1 MKDDIQNWRK
11 FLNQNN
17 STDEP
22 KVNLLEFQIPH
33 NKLTLEDVPDPAKC
47 EIVHMSAFAL
57 TFNAYNDQDFNQNIK
72 KYLAEYIYDRK
83 HKNSLRHLRGLLFF
97 EQRAE
102 HFVGPTDQKVYKIRL
117 SNIVNDIRNLL
128 MKKNTHHSKAKPPNE
143 QIKKELYGIYTAIYK
158 SSVSL
163 NKKERMLN
171 SIFGF
176 EPWSW
181 RVVGISKKAVLEFKK
196 NNFKYKSATFQR
208 DHYFQARYVTLRKML
223 NKLMNINDW
232 WDWYW
237 ENDKTLLITKKEHNK
252 KNYDVNKDIIPIDWT
267 LGYFE
272 SGATMGFNY
281 AKKREGKFLEKLAK
295 EYKI

>member
-1 MKDDIQNWRK
+1 MNDDIKNWRK
-11 FLNQNN
+11 FINEKD
-17 STDEP
+17 SIDGP
-22 KVNLLEFQIPH
+22 KVKLLEFQIPH
-33 NKLTLEDVPDPAKC
+33 KKLTLEDVPDPAKC
-47 EIVHMSAFAL
+47 ELGHLSAFAL
-57 TFNAYNDQDFNQNIK
+57 TFNAYKDKELHENMQK
-72 KYLAEYIYDRK
+72 HTAEYIYDGK

-102 HFVGPTDQKVYKIRL
+102 HFVGPTDQKVYKMRL
-117 SNIVNDIRNLL
+117 SNIVEDIRNLL
-128 MKKNTHHSKAKPPNE
+128 MTQKTQHSKAKPPNE
-143 QIKKELYGIYTAIYK
+143 QIKKELYGIYVTIYK

-176 EPWSW
+176 EPRSW
-181 RVVGISKKAVLEFKK
+181 RVVGISKTAVLEFKK
-196 NNFKYKSATFQR
+196 NDFKYKSGTFQR
-208 DHYFQARYVTLRKML
+208 DHYFQPRYMTLRKML
-223 NKLMNINDW
+223 NELMKINDW

-252 KNYDVNKDIIPIDWT
+252 KNYDFDKDIIPVDWT

-281 AKKREGKFLEKLAK
+281 AKKREGQFLEKLAK